1 MKIRRTMILSERKT
15 KEVEE
20 TQSKSVSIRS
30 MPLPYMLLLV
40 LKCLP
45 KHPSDSMEGI
55 SASGHSCL
63 SETLRT
69 QAFQH
74 MVLESLVLLK
84 KKQTPSL
91 FPPKRQNSSRSFA
104 VICTRTLLTLL
115 GPLQLQGMFWIKC
128 KIRTLTVTSKKEQM

>member
-74 MVLESLVLLK
+74 TVLESLVLLK
-84 KKQTPSL
+84 KTNPL
-91 FPPKRQNSSRSFA
+91 PVPPKKTEFFQ
-104 VICTRTLLTLL
+104 VLCCHMYQDTLTLL
-115 GPLQLQGMFWIKC
+115 GPPQLQGMFWIKC